1 MAEIQNKDI
10 VELKNSSGFIV
21 FPKTTGEAVYLADG
35 RDVEAFLKALHEALE
50 FNIVPKT
57 SETVSLGTSE
67 KKFKELRVK
76 KIYVVELDASGGS
89 LSNVGTINANT
100 IVANSIN
107 GNVNAPGTDD
117 KKVYGAVA
125 Q

>member
-10 VELKNSSGFIV
+10 VELKNSTGFIV

-76 KIYVVELDASGGS
+76 KIYVVELEATGGS
-89 LSNVGTINANT
+89 INVGTLNAT
-100 IVANSIN
+100 TVVATNLN
-107 GNVNAPGTDD
+107 GNVNSSGTTN
-117 KKVYGAVA
+117 KVYGAVA

>member
-10 VELKNSSGFIV
+10 VELKNSTGFIV

-35 RDVEAFLKALHEALE
+35 RDVETFLKALHEALE

-89 LSNVGTINANT
+89 INVGTLNAT
-100 IVANSIN
+100 TVVANSIN
-107 GNVNAPGTDD
+107 GNVNSPDTENM
-117 KKVYGAVA
+117 VYGAVA
-125 Q
+125 R

>member
-1 MAEIQNKDI
+1 MAENRDI
-10 VELKNSSGFIV
+10 VEVKNSTGIIV

-35 RDVEAFLKALHEALE
+35 RDLEAFLKALHEALE

-57 SETVSLGTSE
+57 SESVSLGTND

-89 LSNVGTINANT
+89 ISNVGTLNANT
-100 IVANSIN
+100 VVANSIN
-107 GNVNAPGTDD
+107 GNVNASGTSN
-117 KKVYGAVA
+117 KVYGAVA

>member
-10 VELKNSSGFIV
+10 VELKNSTGFIV

-50 FNIVPKT
+50 FNIVPKAN
-57 SETVSLGTSE
+57 ETVSLGTSE

-76 KIYVVELDASGGS
+76 KIYVVELEATGGS
-89 LSNVGTINANT
+89 INVGTLNAT
-100 IVANSIN
+100 TVVATNLN
-107 GNVNAPGTDD
+107 GNVNSSGTTN
-117 KKVYGAVA
+117 KVYGAVA